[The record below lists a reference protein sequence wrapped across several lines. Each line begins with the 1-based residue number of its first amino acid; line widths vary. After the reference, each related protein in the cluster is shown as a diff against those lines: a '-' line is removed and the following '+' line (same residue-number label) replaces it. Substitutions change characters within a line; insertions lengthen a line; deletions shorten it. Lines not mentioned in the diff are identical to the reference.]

1 MLLRQNPLWSNPQY
15 TGGYASVD
23 DRLAHLST
31 DAHVKQSV
39 LAYRKDLLHRIL
51 NRPDPP
57 VLLSACRPSIGIDGM
72 FFIPMLLSDRSRIL
86 RWRMGWLPARPI
98 DCSCGPI
105 HASRAHLLSCLRVAE
120 RLNLP
125 ADIKPNPLDYHYSLV
140 GPFGGLWSVK
150 SSLKSNRFAFPKA
163 HLLDRLST
171 HLALFSWTRFAQY
184 H

>member
-1 MLLRQNPLWSNPQY
+1 MHVRAHTLVLQMIIRVYHLPDDCLLAKLVPFITAAPIKNRFRWPALLRQNPLWSNPQY
-15 TGGYASVD
+15 TGGYTSVD

-98 DCSCGPI
+98 DSQSFGSCSEY
-105 HASRAHLLSCLRVAE
+105 VAKE
-120 RLNLP
+120 TSSISISSTIL
-125 ADIKPNPLDYHYSLV
+125 SLV
-140 GPFGGLWSVK
+140 PLVACGL
-150 SSLKSNRFAFPKA
+150 SSPP
-163 HLLDRLST
+163 
-171 HLALFSWTRFAQY
+171 
-184 H
+184 

>member
-1 MLLRQNPLWSNPQY
+1 MPVGWIEQPTFSGY
-15 TGGYASVD
+15 TSVD

-39 LAYRKDLLHRIL
+39 LAYRNDLLHRIL

-105 HASRAHLLSCLRVAE
+105 HASRAHLLSSQSFGLCSEYVAKE
-120 RLNLP
+120 TSSISISSTIL
-125 ADIKPNPLDYHYSLV
+125 SLV
-140 GPFGGLWSVK
+140 PLVACGL
-150 SSLKSNRFAFPKA
+150 SSPP
-163 HLLDRLST
+163 
-171 HLALFSWTRFAQY
+171 
-184 H
+184 